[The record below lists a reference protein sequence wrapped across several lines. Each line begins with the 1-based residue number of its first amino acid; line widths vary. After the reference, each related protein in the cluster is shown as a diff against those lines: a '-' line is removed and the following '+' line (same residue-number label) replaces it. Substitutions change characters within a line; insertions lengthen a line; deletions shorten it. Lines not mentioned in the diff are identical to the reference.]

1 MITEFRIGGF
11 KAFREEQK
19 IPIRPLTLIF
29 GPNGSGKSSI
39 LHGMALAHEVLL
51 GNDWDV
57 YQTRLM
63 GPQLNLGG
71 ERQFTFQ
78 SPGARGEFTTL
89 GVKISSDPVPGSVP
103 TGTDAGEPY
112 LRVELYGNESEETF
126 HLEGPLRGS
135 IWRGEELILSWRDGE
150 DSWRAGWPG
159 LCVDLVG
166 GGSVEAAQVL
176 KDIHGQ
182 IAPPTTF
189 VSWLEGF
196 CRLLRA
202 PASPI
207 LPDHLFVAPAD
218 DVLAHLRAQQSLEKV
233 PAIPD
238 GLLAMWVAAL
248 SRTASALTSQL
259 QGVSHTVAQELKR
272 WEYLGPI
279 RPLPPRL
286 VTEDTCSD
294 RTMKGW
300 FELTRGSGLLLEQV
314 NKWLTDEERLRT
326 HYNLEAIDFIQREKL
341 FEVADQLVELDEPGS
356 TFRSNLEYL
365 FEAGAVEVPREWRL
379 AIVNTRTKART
390 SLSDVGVGIS
400 QMLPIVVAAV
410 VRKNHLVAIEQ
421 PELHLHPAV
430 QASLGDLFIESALG
444 ERRNTFVLETHS
456 EHLILRILR
465 RIRQTSEGKTPDWL
479 PAIRPEDIAVLYVT
493 REEDGARV
501 VELRVNQDGEFD
513 DPWPQGF
520 FPERAWELF

>member
-1 MITEFRIGGF
+1 
-11 KAFREEQK
+11 
-19 IPIRPLTLIF
+19 
-29 GPNGSGKSSI
+29 
-39 LHGMALAHEVLL
+39 
-51 GNDWDV
+51 
-57 YQTRLM
+57 
-63 GPQLNLGG
+63 
-71 ERQFTFQ
+71 
-78 SPGARGEFTTL
+78 
-89 GVKISSDPVPGSVP
+89 
-103 TGTDAGEPY
+103 
-112 LRVELYGNESEETF
+112 
-126 HLEGPLRGS
+126 
-135 IWRGEELILSWRDGE
+135 
-150 DSWRAGWPG
+150 
-159 LCVDLVG
+159 
-166 GGSVEAAQVL
+166 
-176 KDIHGQ
+176 
-182 IAPPTTF
+182 
-189 VSWLEGF
+189 
-196 CRLLRA
+196 
-202 PASPI
+202 
-207 LPDHLFVAPAD
+207 
-218 DVLAHLRAQQSLEKV
+218 
-233 PAIPD
+233 
-238 GLLAMWVAAL
+238 
-248 SRTASALTSQL
+248 
-259 QGVSHTVAQELKR
+259 
-272 WEYLGPI
+272 
-279 RPLPPRL
+279 
-286 VTEDTCSD
+286 
-294 RTMKGW
+294 MKGW